1 MRIHRFSF
9 APQRLRWAFVWGSL
23 ALLLLHCA
31 GNAPP
36 LSDPTTPDDFATPPF
51 YRIDGRAGGTIL
63 LMGTVHLGPPGGWQ
77 FSPALLEGLDRADR
91 FVLEIDLRSLT
102 EDAVATLLAEIA
114 VIPPPNSLLDLV
126 SAETA
131 RLLDEKD
138 AQLAKMGMPR
148 NARKWFKPWFI
159 VISLLESTSAQ
170 SDFDAK
176 FSAENTILEASGSR
190 PLIGLETLAEQLGFF
205 NDLSFR
211 LQEVLL
217 QDALIGLDTATEE
230 LNALVNA
237 WRRGDEAELE
247 AVRREGVDESPELES
262 IYDILIRDRNRR
274 WMPVFEKLLND
285 PKFSG
290 ETTFVGVGAL
300 HLVGE
305 DGLIQLFREA
315 GYDAFPIGPAA
326 RRQ

>member
-1 MRIHRFSF
+1 
-9 APQRLRWAFVWGSL
+9 
-23 ALLLLHCA
+23 
-31 GNAPP
+31 
-36 LSDPTTPDDFATPPF
+36 
-51 YRIDGRAGGTIL
+51 
-63 LMGTVHLGPPGGWQ
+63 MGTVHLGPPGGWQ

-230 LNALVNA
+230 LDALVNA

>member
-1 MRIHRFSF
+1 MM
-9 APQRLRWAFVWGSL
+9 SL
-23 ALLLLHCA
+23 
-31 GNAPP
+31 
-36 LSDPTTPDDFATPPF
+36 
-51 YRIDGRAGGTIL
+51 
-63 LMGTVHLGPPGGWQ
+63 
-77 FSPALLEGLDRADR
+77 
-91 FVLEIDLRSLT
+91 
-102 EDAVATLLAEIA
+102 
-114 VIPPPNSLLDLV
+114 
-126 SAETA
+126 
-131 RLLDEKD
+131 
-138 AQLAKMGMPR
+138 
-148 NARKWFKPWFI
+148 WFI

-205 NDLSFR
+205 DDLSFR

-217 QDALIGLDTATEE
+217 QDALIRLDTATEE